1 METKK
6 PTLLDQVLQ
15 YNPPIAEL
23 IFGFF
28 GLAVLTVLFG
38 VYLSFNASMELN
50 WQSGHIHVLQFD
62 VPTLGPDRI
71 VTRYGT
77 YLQSIFWR
85 TLTVAMDI
93 SLVLGVM
100 ACALAGLLAAIR
112 KLAGR

>member
-1 METKK
+1 MEPKK
-6 PTLLDQVLQ
+6 PSLLDRVLH
-15 YNPPIAEL
+15 YNLPIAEL

-38 VYLSFNASMELN
+38 IYLSFHASMELN

-93 SLVLGVM
+93 SLVTGV
-100 ACALAGLLAAIR
+100 LASILAALLAAIR
-112 KLAGR
+112 KLTGR